1 MTSPTKRGVSA
12 VKANLLNPALTSHF
26 EVEIP
31 FVDFMRGELD
41 SSDQWR
47 LVLSCSEVSLPGS
60 QIATVD
66 INNDY
71 TGVTERHGYRR
82 MFDESLDFTFYVDAE
97 NYLPIKFFEKW
108 MKGVVNEQEGPARN
122 PGYFYRSR
130 YPDDYMAAQ
139 GLKVRKFEKSFELK
153 QSGILEYEFLKSWP
167 KAISSMPV
175 TYDSSSLLKT
185 TVSMTYVRY
194 IINNLDQNIS
204 SQATKPPGGFG
215 NRQGDRN
222 QPNQNPWVNFAADAL
237 EEFGGVH
244 VPEWGRDLANA
255 LF

>member
-1 MTSPTKRGVSA
+1 MTTPTKRGVSA

-204 SQATKPPGGFG
+204 SQATKPPAGG
-215 NRQGDRN
+215 NRN
-222 QPNQNPWVNFAADAL
+222 QPNQAPWVNFAADAL
-237 EEFGGVH
+237 EQFGGVH
-244 VPEWGRDLANA
+244 VPDWTRDLANE